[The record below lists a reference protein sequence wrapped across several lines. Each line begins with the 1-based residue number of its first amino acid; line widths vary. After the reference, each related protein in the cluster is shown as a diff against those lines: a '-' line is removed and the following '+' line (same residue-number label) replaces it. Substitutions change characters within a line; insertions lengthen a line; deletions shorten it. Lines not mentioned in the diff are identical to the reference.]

1 LLLKFITGFMFFA
14 NLRSLFFA
22 LLFMFICNIIIDYL
36 EKSKKLDEDWRNSIS
51 VALIFLS
58 LGYFFLV
65 IFSAII

>member
-1 LLLKFITGFMFFA
+1 MFSHLK
-14 NLRSLFFA
+14 SLFYA
-22 LLFMFICNIIIDYL
+22 LLFMLVCNMVIDYL
-36 EKSKKLDEDWRNSIS
+36 EHTKKLDEDWRNSIS